1 MEDKLSQLPDDILVS
16 FFLKFCRKE
25 TLRHINWANHV
36 LGLHK
41 SSPLEEFTVSSLFH
55 SSFQYEVDKLLKFAL
70 STKIQS
76 LKIELIPLEWPDF
89 THIQPCLDLKRFRE
103 YLSSSPIFGFKNL
116 KVLTLGGIDVDNQVV
131 LKHLEIGPSLKL
143 RHLEIYECNID
154 SLEIC
159 NANIA
164 SFCFYGME
172 KTNLLL
178 ENVTSVVNL
187 QIEIFRP
194 SLPRLVELITM
205 KFTQLVKLSLEV
217 DTCQYKITWS
227 NTQIYIPSAPIIP
240 YGPIRK
246 LTWQNPYPH
255 LKVVRYEGYLGGS
268 ADNEFITYLVEKSLA
283 LEKFIV
289 TPCDHS
295 SYSNKSSKVERRSRN
310 RAWRQLQGKV
320 PKGVELVIL

>member
-16 FFLKFCRKE
+16 ILSKLTLKEAVLTSFLSSRWRYIWTRVTRLNFNLVTEFCRKE

-131 LKHLEIGPSLKL
+131 NIFLSSCPLLEQLSIRKSQVLKHLEIGPSLKL

-194 SLPRLVELITM
+194 SLPRLVELTTM

-217 DTCQYKITWS
+217 DTCQYKVS
-227 NTQIYIPSAPIIP
+227 IIP
-240 YGPIRK
+240 LSR
-246 LTWQNPYPH
+246 
-255 LKVVRYEGYLGGS
+255 VR
-268 ADNEFITYLVEKSLA
+268 AVETAS
-283 LEKFIV
+283 
-289 TPCDHS
+289 CR
-295 SYSNKSSKVERRSRN
+295 NVE
-310 RAWRQLQGKV
+310 
-320 PKGVELVIL
+320 